1 MADNPIV
8 EKKQTQE
15 HSLSET
21 DLTALLE
28 LRQMAYRLTET
39 EILHKALT
47 YAMQMTKSE
56 ICYLNYVDKGQKNFQ
71 LIAWIGIGSEQAEM
85 EIGKQKTIDQAG
97 VWADCVQVD
106 KPIIY
111 NEVQNNSDNK
121 NLLED
126 HTHLIR
132 HASVPLYDRE
142 SLRFIFSV
150 GNKTTDYDSTD
161 VLQLR
166 LVGDQLVSILH
177 SRQVENALQ
186 KARHQYEQFG
196 KHIPIG
202 VYRART
208 STQDPLTFEYVNQ
221 QFCEMLNLSS
231 EDVYKDAGI
240 AFSTIHPDDLDS
252 LTNLNQEVIQTHQPF
267 FWEGRAV
274 VGGKTKWL
282 RIESR
287 PVPLDNG
294 NTIWHGVQT
303 DITERKEAENAYLD
317 ANASLENR
325 LVEIEQLQEQ
335 LRDQAIRDYLTGLFN
350 RRYLDET
357 IDRELASAKRE
368 GSQLSVVMMDI
379 DHFKSIND
387 TYGHQAGDMV
397 LIELGALLNKYSRL
411 SDIAC
416 RHGGDEFVVV
426 MPKAS
431 PKDAF
436 KRADEWRVAFE
447 EKRFSF
453 NDRRF
458 ATTLSIGIA
467 SFPLHA
473 SSPKGVFQA
482 ADQALY
488 QSKMHNNKVS
498 VSRRTAT
505 RRLRSIDS
513 SDP

>member
-1 MADNPIV
+1 M
-8 EKKQTQE
+8 
-15 HSLSET
+15 
-21 DLTALLE
+21 DL
-28 LRQMAYRLTET
+28 
-39 EILHKALT
+39 
-47 YAMQMTKSE
+47 
-56 ICYLNYVDKGQKNFQ
+56 
-71 LIAWIGIGSEQAEM
+71 
-85 EIGKQKTIDQAG
+85 
-97 VWADCVQVD
+97 
-106 KPIIY
+106 
-111 NEVQNNSDNK
+111 
-121 NLLED
+121 
-126 HTHLIR
+126 
-132 HASVPLYDRE
+132 
-142 SLRFIFSV
+142 FI
-150 GNKTTDYDSTD
+150 
-161 VLQLR
+161 
-166 LVGDQLVSILH
+166 
-177 SRQVENALQ
+177 
-186 KARHQYEQFG
+186 
-196 KHIPIG
+196 
-202 VYRART
+202 
-208 STQDPLTFEYVNQ
+208 
-221 QFCEMLNLSS
+221 
-231 EDVYKDAGI
+231 
-240 AFSTIHPDDLDS
+240 
-252 LTNLNQEVIQTHQPF
+252 NLNHEVRQTLKSF

-274 VGGKTKWL
+274 VSGKIKWL
-282 RIESR
+282 RIESS

-294 NTIWHGVQT
+294 ITIWHGIQT
-303 DITERKEAENAYLD
+303 DITEHKEAENAYLD
-317 ANASLENR
+317 ANALLENR

-397 LIELGALLNKYSRL
+397 LIELGTLLNNYSRL

-436 KRADEWRVAFE
+436 NRADEWRVAFE

-473 SSPKGVFQA
+473 SSPIGVFQA

-488 QSKMHNNKVS
+488 QSKIHNNKVS
-498 VSRRTAT
+498 ISRRTAT
-505 RRLRSIDS
+505 RSLRPFNG